1 VADDGWTAEG
11 AGDAIAVI
19 RALIRGERLAE
30 DRETMIRTWKF
41 VAVAGATAMAAG
53 RAVAGAG
60 GPAGA
65 SPAPQGYAP
74 LPGSV
79 APFVTHTR
87 ATGSAAGSGRLT
99 IQVWLRPRLAAAA
112 RFGAAASTPGSAL
125 YRHYLSPGGYTAR
138 FGAAS
143 REAGGVESW
152 LRARGFTGCTP
163 TPGATTCGPRLGE
176 RITC

>member
-11 AGDAIAVI
+11 VGDAIAVI

-41 VAVAGATAMAAG
+41 VAVADATAMADG
-53 RAVAGAG
+53 LAVAGAG

-87 ATGSAAGSGRLT
+87 ATGSVAGSGRLT
-99 IQVWLRPRLAAAA
+99 I
-112 RFGAAASTPGSAL
+112 
-125 YRHYLSPGGYTAR
+125 
-138 FGAAS
+138 
-143 REAGGVESW
+143 
-152 LRARGFTGCTP
+152 
-163 TPGATTCGPRLGE
+163 
-176 RITC
+176 